1 MRAPAAHRPRAPRA
15 AATSG
20 VRAEGASGSEEMNWG
35 LILKFE
41 NLFQLR
47 CACRQLHAL
56 SHRKVYRTQW
66 KPVQSSV
73 YPIWSVHLYPQ
84 LWQTDKLIS
93 VALPHYRHLAT
104 KEEKKKNRKKL
115 PLTKGEVEIRQK
127 MTVEELARAMG
138 KDVDH
143 IYEALLYTDIDFDS
157 LEPDSIL
164 YEDYIKLIVKKSGM
178 KYKSAKLKEEKEKEN
193 TDAVKRPPADP
204 AVLTPRPAVV
214 TILGHVDHGKT
225 TLLDSLRKTQVASM
239 EAGGITQH
247 IGAFLVHLPSGEKIT
262 FLDTP
267 GHAAFSAM
275 RARGTN
281 VTDIVILVVAAE
293 DGVMEQTIESIQHAK
308 NAGVPLILAIN
319 KCDKPE
325 ADPERV
331 KKELLAHDVVC
342 EEFGGD
348 VQAVNISALKGE
360 NLMVLAEATVALAE
374 MLELKADS
382 TGLVEGTVIES
393 RKDKGKGPV
402 TTAIIQ
408 RGTLR
413 KGCVLVAG
421 KTWAKVRF
429 MFDENGKA
437 VDAASPG
444 IPVEIMGWKEVP
456 SAGDEIIEVESEQ
469 KAHQVVAWRNY
480 VEQQEKMK
488 RDSEVIEAKQKEHRT
503 EYEKKQQK
511 LAHLTWRQ
519 RKAVLYKANKHLMC
533 SKPKERTEIDKN
545 VLSVIV
551 KGDVDGSVE
560 AILNILDSYDA
571 DSECKLDIIHFGMG
585 DISETDVSLAEAFNG
600 VVYGFSVKANET
612 IKKLAAKKGIKI
624 KIHNIIYH
632 LIEDVKH
639 ELNSRLPPS
648 MVENTIGEASVL
660 DTFSVTVG
668 KSKVPVAGCRVHKGQ
683 LDKKMKFKLI
693 RKGDVIWKGSLS
705 SLKHHKA
712 DVQIIKTGMDCGLSL
727 DKDIDFNVGDEI
739 ICYEEKEVGQT
750 TSWDPGF

>member
-1 MRAPAAHRPRAPRA
+1 
-15 AATSG
+15 
-20 VRAEGASGSEEMNWG
+20 MNRG

-41 NLFQLR
+41 NLVQLR
-47 CACRQLHAL
+47 GACRQLRTL
-56 SHRKVYRTQW
+56 SYRKVHRAQW
-66 KPVQSSV
+66 KPVQSSAHPV
-73 YPIWSVHLYPQ
+73 WSVLLYPQ
-84 LWQTDKLIS
+84 FWQKDKLIS
-93 VALPHYRHLAT
+93 IALLQRRHLAT
-104 KEEKKKNRKKL
+104 KEETKKKKKM
-115 PLTKGEVEIRQK
+115 PLTKGEVEIKQK
-127 MTVEELARAMG
+127 MTLEELAGAMG
-138 KDVDH
+138 KGIDH
-143 IYEALLYTDIDFDS
+143 IYEVLLHTDIDLDS
-157 LEPDSIL
+157 LEPDSVL
-164 YEDYIKLIVKKSGM
+164 YEDHIKLIVKKSGM
-178 KYKSAKLKEEKEKEN
+178 KYKSAKLKEEKEREN

-204 AVLTPRPAVV
+204 AVLTPRPPVV

-275 RARGTN
+275 RARGTH

-293 DGVMEQTIESIQHAK
+293 DGVMQQTIESIQHAK

-382 TGLVEGTVIES
+382 TGLVEGTIIES

-437 VDAASPG
+437 IEAASPG

-456 SAGDEIIEVESEQ
+456 SAGEEILELESEQ
-469 KAHQVVAWRNY
+469 RAHEVVAWRTY
-480 VEQQEKMK
+480 VEQQERMK
-488 RDSEVIEAKQKEHRT
+488 RDVEVIEAKQKEHRM

-519 RKAVLYKANKHLMC
+519 KKAVLYKANKHLMF
-533 SKPKERTEIDKN
+533 SKPKERTEMDKN

-571 DSECKLDIIHFGMG
+571 HSECKLEIIHFGMG
-585 DISETDVSLAEAFNG
+585 DISETDISLAEAFNG
-600 VVYGFSVKANET
+600 VVFGFSVKANAS
-612 IKKLAAKKGIKI
+612 IKQLAAKKGVKI
-624 KIHNIIYH
+624 KLHNIIYK
-632 LIEDVKH
+632 LIEDLKD
-639 ELNSRLPPS
+639 ELSSRLPPS
-648 MVENTIGEASVL
+648 VVENTIGEASVL

-668 KSKVPVAGCRVHKGQ
+668 KNKIPVAGCRVQKGL

-693 RKGDVIWKGSLS
+693 RNGDAIWKGSLL
-705 SLKHHKA
+705 SLKHHKD
-712 DVQIIKTGMDCGLSL
+712 DVQVIKTGMDCGLSL
-727 DKDIDFNVGDEI
+727 DKYIEFSIGDKV
-739 ICYEEKEVGQT
+739 ICYEEKEVLQT

>member
-1 MRAPAAHRPRAPRA
+1 MSR
-15 AATSG
+15 
-20 VRAEGASGSEEMNWG
+20 G
-35 LILKFE
+35 LLLRFE
-41 NLFQLR
+41 NLLQLR
-47 CACRQLHAL
+47 GACLQLRAL
-56 SHRKVYRTQW
+56 SSRKVCGAQW
-66 KPVQSSV
+66 KPVQLSAHPVGSLFL
-73 YPIWSVHLYPQ
+73 HPQ
-84 LWQTDKLIS
+84 LWPKHRLTS
-93 VALPHYRHLAT
+93 AALLQCRHLAT
-104 KEEKKKNRKKL
+104 KEEAKKKKKKA
-115 PLTKGEVEIRQK
+115 PLTRGEVEIRQK
-127 MTVEELARAMG
+127 MTVEELAQAMG
-138 KDVDH
+138 KDIDH
-143 IYEALLYTDIDFDS
+143 IYEALLYTDINLDS
-157 LEPDSIL
+157 VEPDSIL
-164 YEDYIKLIVKKSGM
+164 NEDHIKMIVQKSGM
-178 KYKSAKLKEEKEKEN
+178 KYKSAKLKEEKERQN

-204 AVLTPRPAVV
+204 AVLTPRPPVV

-247 IGAFLVHLPSGEKIT
+247 IGAFIVHMPSGEKIT

-293 DGVMEQTIESIQHAK
+293 DGVMQQTIESIQHAK

-374 MLELKADS
+374 MLELKADA

-393 RKDKGKGPV
+393 RKDKGKGPL

-429 MFDENGKA
+429 LFDENGKA
-437 VDAASPG
+437 VDSASPG
-444 IPVEIMGWKEVP
+444 IPVEIMGWKESP
-456 SAGDEIIEVESEQ
+456 SAGDEILEVESEQ
-469 KAHQVVAWRNY
+469 RAQEVVAWRTY
-480 VEQQEKMK
+480 VEQQERMK
-488 RDSEVIEAKQKEHRT
+488 KDLEVIEAKQKEHRL
-503 EYEKKQQK
+503 EYEKQQQK

-519 RKAVLYKANKHLMC
+519 RKAALYKANKHLML
-533 SKPKERTEIDKN
+533 SRPKERAEMDENT
-545 VLSVIV
+545 LSLIV

-560 AILNILDSYDA
+560 AILNILDSYDCE
-571 DSECKLDIIHFGMG
+571 DECKLEIVYFGMG
-585 DISETDVSLAEAFNG
+585 DITENDISLAEAFNG
-600 VVYGFSVKANET
+600 VIFGFSVKANES
-612 IKKLAAKKGIKI
+612 IKKLADKKGIKI
-624 KIHNIIYH
+624 KLHNIIYK
-632 LIEDVKH
+632 LIEDLKD
-639 ELNSRLPPS
+639 ELNSRLPPTV
-648 MVENTIGEASVL
+648 VESTIGEASVL
-660 DTFSVTVG
+660 DTFSVTAG
-668 KSKVPVAGCRVHKGQ
+668 KNRIPVAGCRVHKGL
-683 LDKKMKFKLI
+683 LDRKMKFKLI
-693 RKGDVIWKGSLS
+693 RNRDVIWKGCLS
-705 SLKHHKA
+705 SLKHHKD
-712 DVQIIKTGMDCGLSL
+712 DVQVIKTGMDCGLSL
-727 DKDIDFNVGDEI
+727 DKNLEFSIGDEI
-739 ICYEEKEVGQT
+739 ICYEEKEVQQT

>member
-1 MRAPAAHRPRAPRA
+1 
-15 AATSG
+15 
-20 VRAEGASGSEEMNWG
+20 MNRG

-41 NLFQLR
+41 NLVQLR
-47 CACRQLHAL
+47 GACRQLRAL
-56 SHRKVYRTQW
+56 SYRRVTRAQW
-66 KPVQSSV
+66 RPVQSSV
-73 YPIWSVHLYPQ
+73 HPMWSVLPYPQ
-84 LWQTDKLIS
+84 FWQKDKLIS
-93 VALPHYRHLAT
+93 IALSQHRHLAT
-104 KEEKKKNRKKL
+104 KEETKKKKRKI
-115 PLTKGEVEIRQK
+115 PLTQGEVEIRQK
-127 MTVEELARAMG
+127 MTIEELAQAMG
-138 KDVDH
+138 KDIDH
-143 IYEALLYTDIDFDS
+143 IYEALLYTDTDIDS
-157 LEPDSIL
+157 LEPDSVL
-164 YEDYIKLIVKKSGM
+164 SEDQIKLVVKKSGM
-178 KYKSAKLKEEKEKEN
+178 KYKSAKLKEEKEREN

-204 AVLTPRPAVV
+204 AVLTPRPPVV

-275 RARGTN
+275 RARGTH

-293 DGVMEQTIESIQHAK
+293 DGVMQQTIESIQHAK

-342 EEFGGD
+342 EEYGGD

-374 MLELKADS
+374 MLELKGDP
-382 TGLVEGTVIES
+382 TGLVEGTVIEC
-393 RKDKGKGPV
+393 RKDKGKGPL

-437 VDAASPG
+437 IDEASPG

-456 SAGDEIIEVESEQ
+456 SAGDEILEVESEQ
-469 KAHQVVAWRNY
+469 RAHEVVAWRTY

-488 RDSEVIEAKQKEHRT
+488 KDMDIIEAKQKAHRM
-503 EYEKKQQK
+503 EYEKKQK
-511 LAHLTWRQ
+511 KFAHLTWRE
-519 RKAVLYKANKHLMC
+519 RKAVLYKANKHLMF
-533 SKPKERTEIDKN
+533 SKPKERTEVDKN

-551 KGDVDGSVE
+551 KGDVDGSIE
-560 AILNILDSYDA
+560 AILHILDSYDA
-571 DSECKLDIIHFGMG
+571 DEECKLDIVHFGMG
-585 DISETDVSLAEAFNG
+585 DISETDINLAEAFNG
-600 VVYGFSVKANET
+600 VIFGFSVKANEN
-612 IKKLAAKKGIKI
+612 IKKMAAKKGIKI
-624 KIHNIIYH
+624 KLHNIIYK
-632 LIEDVKH
+632 LIEDFKD
-639 ELNSRLPPS
+639 EINSRLPPAV
-648 MVENTIGEASVL
+648 VENTVGEASVL
-660 DTFSVTVG
+660 NTFSVTVG
-668 KSKVPVAGCRVHKGQ
+668 KTKVPVAGCRVQKGM
-683 LDKKMKFKLI
+683 LDKKMQFKLI
-693 RKGDVIWKGSLS
+693 RNGDVIWKGSLS
-705 SLKHHKA
+705 SLKHHKD
-712 DVQIIKTGMDCGLSL
+712 DVQVIKTGMDCGLSL
-727 DKDIDFNVGDEI
+727 DKNIEFSIGDEI
-739 ICYEEKEVGQT
+739 ICYEEKEVERT

>member
-1 MRAPAAHRPRAPRA
+1 
-15 AATSG
+15 
-20 VRAEGASGSEEMNWG
+20 MNRG
-35 LILKFE
+35 LLLRLE
-41 NLFQLR
+41 NLVQLHGACWQLR
-47 CACRQLHAL
+47 AL
-56 SHRKVYRTQW
+56 SSRKVCGPPW
-66 KPVQSSV
+66 KPVQLSAHPMGS
-73 YPIWSVHLYPQ
+73 LLLQPQ
-84 LWQTDKLIS
+84 LCQKDRS
-93 VALPHYRHLAT
+93 VSAALSQYRHLAT
-104 KEEKKKNRKKL
+104 KEETKKKKKKV
-115 PLTKGEVEIRQK
+115 PLMRGEVEIRQK
-127 MTVEELARAMG
+127 MTVEELAKAMG
-138 KDVDH
+138 KDIDH
-143 IYEALLYTDIDFDS
+143 IYEALLYTDINLDS
-157 LEPDSIL
+157 IEPDSIL
-164 YEDYIKLIVKKSGM
+164 HEDHVKMIVQKSGM
-178 KYKSAKLKEEKEKEN
+178 KYKSAKLKEEKERKN
-193 TDAVKRPPADP
+193 TDAVKRQVVNCSFWRFKPPADP
-204 AVLTPRPAVV
+204 AVLTPRPPVV

-247 IGAFLVHLPSGEKIT
+247 IGAFLVHMPSGEKIT

-293 DGVMEQTIESIQHAK
+293 DGVMQQTIESIQHAK

-374 MLELKADS
+374 MLELKADA

-393 RKDKGKGPV
+393 RKDKGKGPL

-429 MFDENGKA
+429 LFDENGKA
-437 VDAASPG
+437 VDAAPPG
-444 IPVEIMGWKEVP
+444 IPVEIMGWKESP
-456 SAGDEIIEVESEQ
+456 SAGDEILEVESEQ
-469 KAHQVVAWRNY
+469 RAQEVVAWRTY
-480 VEQQEKMK
+480 VEQQERMK
-488 RDSEVIEAKQKEHRT
+488 KDLEVIEAKQKEHRL
-503 EYEKKQQK
+503 EYEKKQKQ

-519 RKAVLYKANKHLMC
+519 RKAVLYKANKHVMFLR
-533 SKPKERTEIDKN
+533 PKERTEMDEN
-545 VLSVIV
+545 TLSLIV

-560 AILNILDSYDA
+560 AILSILDSYDCE
-571 DSECKLDIIHFGMG
+571 DECKLDIVYFGMG
-585 DISETDVSLAEAFNG
+585 DISENDVSLAEAFNG
-600 VVYGFSVKANET
+600 VIFGFSVKANES
-612 IKKLAAKKGIKI
+612 IKKLADKKGIKI
-624 KIHNIIYH
+624 KLHNIIYK
-632 LIEDVKH
+632 LIEDLKD
-639 ELNSRLPPS
+639 ELNSRLPRTV
-648 MVENTIGEASVL
+648 VETTIGEASVL

-668 KSKVPVAGCRVHKGQ
+668 KTKIPVAGCRVHKGL
-683 LDKKMKFKLI
+683 LDRKMKFKLI
-693 RKGDVIWKGSLS
+693 RNRDVIWKGCLS
-705 SLKHHKA
+705 SLKHHKD
-712 DVQIIKTGMDCGLSL
+712 DVQVIKTGMDCGLSL
-727 DKDIDFNVGDEI
+727 DKNLEFSIGDEI
-739 ICYEEKEVGQT
+739 ICYEEKEVQQT

>member
-1 MRAPAAHRPRAPRA
+1 
-15 AATSG
+15 
-20 VRAEGASGSEEMNWG
+20 
-35 LILKFE
+35 
-41 NLFQLR
+41 
-47 CACRQLHAL
+47 
-56 SHRKVYRTQW
+56 
-66 KPVQSSV
+66 
-73 YPIWSVHLYPQ
+73 
-84 LWQTDKLIS
+84 
-93 VALPHYRHLAT
+93 
-104 KEEKKKNRKKL
+104 
-115 PLTKGEVEIRQK
+115 
-127 MTVEELARAMG
+127 MTVEELAQAMG
-138 KDVDH
+138 KDIDH
-143 IYEALLYTDIDFDS
+143 IYEALLYTDINLDS
-157 LEPDSIL
+157 VEPDSVL
-164 YEDYIKLIVKKSGM
+164 REDHIKMIVQKSGM
-178 KYKSAKLKEEKEKEN
+178 KYKSAKLKEEKERKN

-204 AVLTPRPAVV
+204 AVLTPRPPVV

-225 TLLDSLRKTQVASM
+225 TLLDSLRKTQVALM

-247 IGAFLVHLPSGEKIT
+247 IGAFIVHMPSGEKIT

-293 DGVMEQTIESIQHAK
+293 DGVMQQTIESIQHAK

-374 MLELKADS
+374 MLELKADA
-382 TGLVEGTVIES
+382 TGCPL
-393 RKDKGKGPV
+393 

-429 MFDENGKA
+429 LFDENGKA

-444 IPVEIMGWKEVP
+444 IPVEIMGWKESP
-456 SAGDEIIEVESEQ
+456 SAGDEILEVESEQ
-469 KAHQVVAWRNY
+469 RAQEVVAWRTY
-480 VEQQEKMK
+480 VEQQERMK
-488 RDSEVIEAKQKEHRT
+488 KDLEVIEAKQKEHRL
-503 EYEKKQQK
+503 EYEKQQQK

-519 RKAVLYKANKHLMC
+519 RKAVLYKANKHLMF
-533 SKPKERTEIDKN
+533 SRPKERTEVDEN
-545 VLSVIV
+545 TLSLIV

-560 AILNILDSYDA
+560 AILNILDSYDCE
-571 DSECKLDIIHFGMG
+571 DECKLDIVYFGMG
-585 DISETDVSLAEAFNG
+585 DISENDINLAEAFNG
-600 VVYGFSVKANET
+600 VIFGFSVKANES
-612 IKKLAAKKGIKI
+612 IKKLADKKGIKI
-624 KIHNIIYH
+624 KLHNIIYK
-632 LIEDVKH
+632 LIEDLKD
-639 ELNSRLPPS
+639 ELNSRLPPTV
-648 MVENTIGEASVL
+648 VETTIGEASVL

-668 KSKVPVAGCRVHKGQ
+668 KNKIPVAGCRVHKGL
-683 LDKKMKFKLI
+683 LDRKMKFKLI
-693 RKGDVIWKGSLS
+693 RNSDVIWKGCLS
-705 SLKHHKA
+705 SLKHHKD
-712 DVQIIKTGMDCGLSL
+712 DVQVIKTGMDCGLSL
-727 DKDIDFNVGDEI
+727 DKNLEFSIGDEI
-739 ICYEEKEVGQT
+739 ICYEEKEVQQT

>member
-1 MRAPAAHRPRAPRA
+1 
-15 AATSG
+15 
-20 VRAEGASGSEEMNWG
+20 MNRG
-35 LILKFE
+35 LLQRFE
-41 NLFQLR
+41 NLMQLR
-47 CACRQLHAL
+47 GACWQLRAL
-56 SHRKVYRTQW
+56 SSREVFGAQW
-66 KPVQSSV
+66 KPVQLSPHPVGSLLL
-73 YPIWSVHLYPQ
+73 HPQ
-84 LWQTDKLIS
+84 LWPKHRMINA
-93 VALPHYRHLAT
+93 VLPQCRHLAT
-104 KEEKKKNRKKL
+104 KEETKKKRKKI
-115 PLTKGEVEIRQK
+115 PLTRGEVEIRQK
-127 MTVEELARAMG
+127 MTVEELAQAMG
-138 KDVDH
+138 KDIDH
-143 IYEALLYTDIDFDS
+143 IYEALLYTDINLDS
-157 LEPDSIL
+157 VEPDSIL
-164 YEDYIKLIVKKSGM
+164 HEDHIKMIVQKSGM
-178 KYKSAKLKEEKEKEN
+178 KYKSAKLKEEKERRN
-193 TDAVKRPPADP
+193 ADAVKRPPADP
-204 AVLTPRPAVV
+204 AVLTPRPPVV

-247 IGAFLVHLPSGEKIT
+247 IGAFIVHMPSGEKIT

-308 NAGVPLILAIN
+308 NAGVPVILAIN

-374 MLELKADS
+374 MLELKADA
-382 TGLVEGTVIES
+382 TGLVEGTIIES
-393 RKDKGKGPV
+393 RKDKGKGPL

-429 MFDENGKA
+429 LFDENGKA

-444 IPVEIMGWKEVP
+444 IPVEIMGWKESP
-456 SAGDEIIEVESEQ
+456 SAGDEILEVESEQ
-469 KAHQVVAWRNY
+469 RAQEVVAWRTY

-488 RDSEVIEAKQKEHRT
+488 KDLEVIEAKQKEHRL

-519 RKAVLYKANKHLMC
+519 RKAALYKANKHLMF
-533 SKPKERTEIDKN
+533 SRPKERAEMDENT
-545 VLSVIV
+545 LSLIV

-560 AILNILDSYDA
+560 AILNILDSYDCE
-571 DSECKLDIIHFGMG
+571 DECKLDIVYFGMG
-585 DISETDVSLAEAFNG
+585 DISENDINLAEAFNG
-600 VVYGFSVKANET
+600 VIFGFSVKANES
-612 IKKLAAKKGIKI
+612 IKKLADRKGIKI
-624 KIHNIIYH
+624 KLHNVIYK
-632 LIEDVKH
+632 LIEDLKD
-639 ELNSRLPPS
+639 ELNSRLPPAV
-648 MVENTIGEASVL
+648 VETTIGEASVL

-668 KSKVPVAGCRVHKGQ
+668 KNKISVAGCRVHKGL
-683 LDKKMKFKLI
+683 LDRKMKFKLI
-693 RKGDVIWKGSLS
+693 RNRDVIWKGCLS
-705 SLKHHKA
+705 SLKHHKD
-712 DVQIIKTGMDCGLSL
+712 DVQVIKTGMDCGLSL
-727 DKDIDFNVGDEI
+727 DKNLEFSIGDEI
-739 ICYEEKEVGQT
+739 ICYEEKEVQQT

>member
-1 MRAPAAHRPRAPRA
+1 
-15 AATSG
+15 
-20 VRAEGASGSEEMNWG
+20 MNRG
-35 LILKFE
+35 LLLRLE
-41 NLFQLR
+41 NLVQLR
-47 CACRQLHAL
+47 GACWQLRAL
-56 SHRKVYRTQW
+56 SSRKVCGAQW
-66 KPVQSSV
+66 KPGQLSAHPVGSLLL
-73 YPIWSVHLYPQ
+73 HPQ
-84 LWQTDKLIS
+84 LLQKDRLIS
-93 VALPHYRHLAT
+93 AALSQCRHLAT
-104 KEEKKKNRKKL
+104 KEETKKKKKRIL
-115 PLTKGEVEIRQK
+115 LTRGEVEIRQK
-127 MTVEELARAMG
+127 MTVEELAQAMG
-138 KDVDH
+138 KDIDH
-143 IYEALLYTDIDFDS
+143 IYEALLYTDINLDS
-157 LEPDSIL
+157 VEPDSIL
-164 YEDYIKLIVKKSGM
+164 REDHIKMIVQKSGM
-178 KYKSAKLKEEKEKEN
+178 KYKSAKLKEEKERKN
-193 TDAVKRPPADP
+193 TDAVKRQVVNYP
-204 AVLTPRPAVV
+204 AVLTPRPPVV

-247 IGAFLVHLPSGEKIT
+247 IGAFIVHMPSGEKIT

-293 DGVMEQTIESIQHAK
+293 DGVMQQTIESIQHAK

-374 MLELKADS
+374 MLELKADA
-382 TGLVEGTVIES
+382 TGLVEGTIIES
-393 RKDKGKGPV
+393 RKDKGKGPL

-429 MFDENGKA
+429 LFDENGKA

-444 IPVEIMGWKEVP
+444 IPVEIMGWKESP
-456 SAGDEIIEVESEQ
+456 SAGNEILEVESEQ
-469 KAHQVVAWRNY
+469 RAQEVVAWRTY

-488 RDSEVIEAKQKEHRT
+488 KDLEVIEAKQKEHRL
-503 EYEKKQQK
+503 EYEKKQQQ

-519 RKAVLYKANKHLMC
+519 KKAVLYKANKHLMF
-533 SKPKERTEIDKN
+533 SRPKERTEMDEN
-545 VLSVIV
+545 TLSLIV

-560 AILNILDSYDA
+560 AILNILDSYDCE
-571 DSECKLDIIHFGMG
+571 DECKLDIVYFGMG
-585 DISETDVSLAEAFNG
+585 DISENDVSLAEAFNG
-600 VVYGFSVKANET
+600 VIFGFSVKANAS
-612 IKKLAAKKGIKI
+612 IKKLADKKGIKI
-624 KIHNIIYH
+624 KLHNIIYK
-632 LIEDVKH
+632 LIEDLKD
-639 ELNSRLPPS
+639 ELNSRLPPAV
-648 MVENTIGEASVL
+648 VETTVGEASVL

-668 KSKVPVAGCRVHKGQ
+668 KTKIPVAGCRVHKGL
-683 LDKKMKFKLI
+683 LDRKMKFKLI
-693 RKGDVIWKGSLS
+693 RNRDVIWKGCLS
-705 SLKHHKA
+705 SLKHHKD
-712 DVQIIKTGMDCGLSL
+712 DVQVIKTGMDCGLSL
-727 DKDIDFNVGDEI
+727 DKNLEFNIGDEI
-739 ICYEEKEVGQT
+739 ICYEEKEVQQT

>member
-1 MRAPAAHRPRAPRA
+1 
-15 AATSG
+15 
-20 VRAEGASGSEEMNWG
+20 MNRG
-35 LILKFE
+35 LLLRFE
-41 NLFQLR
+41 NLVQLR
-47 CACRQLHAL
+47 GACWQLRVL
-56 SHRKVYRTQW
+56 SSREVFGAQW
-66 KPVQSSV
+66 KPVQLSARPVGSLRLH
-73 YPIWSVHLYPQ
+73 PHHWPKHR
-84 LWQTDKLIS
+84 LINA
-93 VALPHYRHLAT
+93 ALPQCRHLAT
-104 KEEKKKNRKKL
+104 KEETKKKRKKI
-115 PLTKGEVEIRQK
+115 PLTRGEVEIRQK
-127 MTVEELARAMG
+127 MTVEELAQAMG
-138 KDVDH
+138 KDIDH
-143 IYEALLYTDIDFDS
+143 IYEALLYTDINLDS
-157 LEPDSIL
+157 VEPDSIL
-164 YEDYIKLIVKKSGM
+164 HEDHIKMIVQKSGM
-178 KYKSAKLKEEKEKEN
+178 KYKSAKLKEEKERKN

-204 AVLTPRPAVV
+204 AVLTPRPPVV

-247 IGAFLVHLPSGEKIT
+247 IGAFIVHMPSGEKIT

-360 NLMVLAEATVALAE
+360 NLMVLGEATVALAE
-374 MLELKADS
+374 MLELKADA
-382 TGLVEGTVIES
+382 TGLVEGTIIES
-393 RKDKGKGPV
+393 RKDRGKGPL
-402 TTAIIQ
+402 TTVIIQ

-429 MFDENGKA
+429 LFDENGKA

-444 IPVEIMGWKEVP
+444 IPVEIMGWKESP
-456 SAGDEIIEVESEQ
+456 SAGDEILEVESEQ
-469 KAHQVVAWRNY
+469 RAQEVVAWRTY

-488 RDSEVIEAKQKEHRT
+488 KDLEVIEAKQKEHRL
-503 EYEKKQQK
+503 EYEKKQQQ

-519 RKAVLYKANKHLMC
+519 RKAAMYKANKHLMF
-533 SKPKERTEIDKN
+533 SRPKERTEMDENTISL
-545 VLSVIV
+545 VV

-560 AILNILDSYDA
+560 AILNILDSYDCE
-571 DSECKLDIIHFGMG
+571 DECKLDIVYFGMG
-585 DISETDVSLAEAFNG
+585 DISENDINLAEAFNG
-600 VVYGFSVKANET
+600 VILGFNVKANES
-612 IKKLAAKKGIKI
+612 IKKLADKKGIKI
-624 KIHNIIYH
+624 KLHNIIYK
-632 LIEDVKH
+632 LVEDLKD
-639 ELNSRLPPS
+639 ELNSRLPPTV
-648 MVENTIGEASVL
+648 VETTIGEASVL

-668 KSKVPVAGCRVHKGQ
+668 KNKIPVAGCRVHKGL
-683 LDKKMKFKLI
+683 LDRKMKFKLI
-693 RKGDVIWKGSLS
+693 RNRDVIWKGCLS
-705 SLKHHKA
+705 SLKHHKD
-712 DVQIIKTGMDCGLSL
+712 DVHVIKTGMDCGLSL
-727 DKDIDFNVGDEI
+727 DKNLEFNIGDEI
-739 ICYEEKEVGQT
+739 ICYEEKEVQQT

>member
-1 MRAPAAHRPRAPRA
+1 M
-15 AATSG
+15 
-20 VRAEGASGSEEMNWG
+20 
-35 LILKFE
+35 
-41 NLFQLR
+41 
-47 CACRQLHAL
+47 
-56 SHRKVYRTQW
+56 
-66 KPVQSSV
+66 
-73 YPIWSVHLYPQ
+73 
-84 LWQTDKLIS
+84 
-93 VALPHYRHLAT
+93 
-104 KEEKKKNRKKL
+104 
-115 PLTKGEVEIRQK
+115 TKGEVEIRRQ

-138 KDVDH
+138 KDIDH
-143 IYEALLYTDIDFDS
+143 IYEALLYSDIDVNS

-164 YEDYIKLIVKKSGM
+164 YEDSIKLIVKKSGM
-178 KYKSAKLKEEKEKEN
+178 KYKSAKLREEKEREN
-193 TDAVKRPPADP
+193 KDAVKRPPADP
-204 AVLTPRPAVV
+204 AFLTPRPPVV
-214 TILGHVDHGKT
+214 TIMGHVDHGKT
-225 TLLDSLRKTQVASM
+225 TLLDSLRKTQVAAM

-275 RARGTN
+275 RARGAY
-281 VTDIVILVVAAE
+281 VTDIIILVVAAE
-293 DGVMEQTIESIQHAK
+293 DGVMQQTIESIEHAK

-348 VQAVNISALKGE
+348 VQAVNISALKGD
-360 NLMVLAEATVALAE
+360 NLTVLAEATVALAE
-374 MLELKADS
+374 MLELKADY
-382 TGLVEGTVIES
+382 TGLVEGTIVES

-437 VDAASPG
+437 VDAASPS

-456 SAGDEIIEVESEQ
+456 SAGDEILEVESEQ
-469 KAHQVVAWRNY
+469 RAHEVVAWRTY

-488 RDSEVIEAKQKEHRT
+488 KDGEVIEAKQKEHRM
-503 EYEKKQQK
+503 EYEKKLQN

-519 RKAVLYKANKHLMC
+519 RKAALYKASKHLMPL
-533 SKPKERTEIDKN
+533 KPKERAETDEN
-545 VLSVIV
+545 VLSIII

-560 AILNILDSYDA
+560 AILNVLDSYDA
-571 DSECKLDIIHFGMG
+571 DDECKLDVIHFGMG
-585 DISETDVSLAEAFNG
+585 DISETDLSLAETFNG

-612 IKKLAAKKGIKI
+612 IKKMAAKKGVKI
-624 KIHNIIYH
+624 KLHNIIYK
-632 LIEDVKH
+632 LIEDLKD
-639 ELNSRLPPS
+639 ELSSRLPPS
-648 MVENTIGEASVL
+648 VVENTIGEASVL
-660 DTFSVTVG
+660 DIFSVTVG
-668 KSKVPVAGCRVHKGQ
+668 KNKVPVAGCRVQKGQ

-693 RKGDVIWKGSLS
+693 RKGNVIWKGSLS
-705 SLKHHKA
+705 SLKHHK
-712 DVQIIKTGMDCGLSL
+712 DNVQVIKTGMDCGLSL
-727 DKDIDFNVGDEI
+727 DKHMEFNIGDEI
-739 ICYEEKEVGQT
+739 ICYEEKEIQQT
-750 TSWDPGF
+750 TSWNPGF

>member
-1 MRAPAAHRPRAPRA
+1 
-15 AATSG
+15 
-20 VRAEGASGSEEMNWG
+20 MNQG
-35 LILKFE
+35 LLLRFE
-41 NLFQLR
+41 NLVQLR
-47 CACRQLHAL
+47 GACRQLRAL
-56 SHRKVYRTQW
+56 SSREVCGAQW
-66 KPVQSSV
+66 KPVQLSAHPVGSLL
-73 YPIWSVHLYPQ
+73 HPQ
-84 LWQTDKLIS
+84 LWPKHRLIGA
-93 VALPHYRHLAT
+93 ALSQCRHLAT
-104 KEEKKKNRKKL
+104 KEETKKKRKKI
-115 PLTKGEVEIRQK
+115 PLTRGEVEIRQK
-127 MTVEELARAMG
+127 MTVEELAQAMG
-138 KDVDH
+138 KDIDH
-143 IYEALLYTDIDFDS
+143 IYEALLYTDINLDS
-157 LEPDSIL
+157 VEPDSVL
-164 YEDYIKLIVKKSGM
+164 HEEHIKMIVQKSGM
-178 KYKSAKLKEEKEKEN
+178 KYKSAKLKEEKERKN

-204 AVLTPRPAVV
+204 AVLTPRPPVV

-247 IGAFLVHLPSGEKIT
+247 IGAFIVHMPSGEKIT

-293 DGVMEQTIESIQHAK
+293 DGVMQQTIESIQHAR

-331 KKELLAHDVVC
+331 KKELLAYDVVC

-374 MLELKADS
+374 MLELKADA
-382 TGLVEGTVIES
+382 TGLVEGTIIES
-393 RKDKGKGPV
+393 RKDKGKGPL

-429 MFDENGKA
+429 LFDENSKA

-444 IPVEIMGWKEVP
+444 MPVEIMGWKESP
-456 SAGDEIIEVESEQ
+456 SAGDEILEVESEQ
-469 KAHQVVAWRNY
+469 RAQEVVAWRTY

-488 RDSEVIEAKQKEHRT
+488 KDLEVIEAKQKEHRL
-503 EYEKKQQK
+503 EYEKKQKQ

-519 RKAVLYKANKHLMC
+519 RKAVLFKANKHLMF
-533 SKPKERTEIDKN
+533 SRPKERTEMDEN
-545 VLSVIV
+545 TLSLIV

-560 AILNILDSYDA
+560 AILNILDSYDCE
-571 DSECKLDIIHFGMG
+571 DECKLDIVYFGMG
-585 DISETDVSLAEAFNG
+585 DISENDISLAEAFNG
-600 VVYGFSVKANET
+600 VIFGFSVKANES
-612 IKKLAAKKGIKI
+612 IKKLADKKGIKI
-624 KIHNIIYH
+624 KLHNIIYK
-632 LIEDVKH
+632 LIDDLKD
-639 ELNSRLPPS
+639 ELNSRLPPAV
-648 MVENTIGEASVL
+648 VETTIGEASVL

-668 KSKVPVAGCRVHKGQ
+668 KNKIPVAGCRVHKGL
-683 LDKKMKFKLI
+683 LDRKMKFKLI
-693 RKGDVIWKGSLS
+693 RNRDVIWKGCLS
-705 SLKHHKA
+705 SLKHHKD
-712 DVQIIKTGMDCGLSL
+712 DVQVIKTGMDCGLSL
-727 DKDIDFNVGDEI
+727 DKNLEFSIGDEI
-739 ICYEEKEVGQT
+739 ICYEEKEVQQT

>member
-1 MRAPAAHRPRAPRA
+1 
-15 AATSG
+15 
-20 VRAEGASGSEEMNWG
+20 MNQG
-35 LILKFE
+35 LLLRFE
-41 NLFQLR
+41 NVVQLR
-47 CACRQLHAL
+47 GACRQLRAL
-56 SHRKVYRTQW
+56 SSREVCGAQW
-66 KPVQSSV
+66 KPVQLSARPVGSFLL
-73 YPIWSVHLYPQ
+73 HPQ
-84 LWQTDKLIS
+84 LWPKHRLIS
-93 VALPHYRHLAT
+93 AALSQCRHLAT
-104 KEEKKKNRKKL
+104 KEETKKKRKKI
-115 PLTKGEVEIRQK
+115 PLTRGEVEIRQK
-127 MTVEELARAMG
+127 MTVEELAQAMG
-138 KDVDH
+138 KDIDH
-143 IYEALLYTDIDFDS
+143 IYEALLYTDINVDS
-157 LEPDSIL
+157 VEPDSIL
-164 YEDYIKLIVKKSGM
+164 REEHIKMIVQKSGM
-178 KYKSAKLKEEKEKEN
+178 KYKSAKLKEEKERKN

-204 AVLTPRPAVV
+204 AVLTPRPPVV

-247 IGAFLVHLPSGEKIT
+247 IGAFIVHMPSGEKIT

-293 DGVMEQTIESIQHAK
+293 DGVMQQTIESIQHAK

-331 KKELLAHDVVC
+331 KNELLAYNVVC

-374 MLELKADS
+374 MLELKADA
-382 TGLVEGTVIES
+382 TGLVEGTIIES
-393 RKDKGKGPV
+393 RKDKGKGPL

-429 MFDENGKA
+429 LFDENGQA

-444 IPVEIMGWKEVP
+444 IPVEIMGWKESP
-456 SAGDEIIEVESEQ
+456 SAGDEILEVESEQ
-469 KAHQVVAWRNY
+469 RAQEVVAWRTY

-488 RDSEVIEAKQKEHRT
+488 KDLEVIEAKQKEHRL
-503 EYEKKQQK
+503 EYEKKQKQ

-519 RKAVLYKANKHLMC
+519 RKAVLFKANKHLMF
-533 SKPKERTEIDKN
+533 SRPKERTEMDEN
-545 VLSVIV
+545 TLSLIV
-551 KGDVDGSVE
+551 KGV
-560 AILNILDSYDA
+560 I
-571 DSECKLDIIHFGMG
+571 F
-585 DISETDVSLAEAFNG
+585 
-600 VVYGFSVKANET
+600 GFSVKANES
-612 IKKLAAKKGIKI
+612 IKKLADKKGIKI
-624 KIHNIIYH
+624 KLHNVIYK
-632 LIEDVKH
+632 LIDDLKD
-639 ELNSRLPPS
+639 ELNSRLPPAV
-648 MVENTIGEASVL
+648 VETTIGEASVL

-668 KSKVPVAGCRVHKGQ
+668 KNKIPVAGCRVHKGL
-683 LDKKMKFKLI
+683 LDRKMKFKLI
-693 RKGDVIWKGSLS
+693 RNRDVIWKGCLS
-705 SLKHHKA
+705 SLKHHKD
-712 DVQIIKTGMDCGLSL
+712 DVQVIKTGMDCGLSL
-727 DKDIDFNVGDEI
+727 DKNLEFSIGDEI
-739 ICYEEKEVGQT
+739 ICYEEKEVQQT

>member
-1 MRAPAAHRPRAPRA
+1 
-15 AATSG
+15 
-20 VRAEGASGSEEMNWG
+20 MNRG

-41 NLFQLR
+41 NLLQLR
-47 CACRQLHAL
+47 GACWQLRTL
-56 SHRKVYRTQW
+56 SHRKVSRAQW
-66 KPVQSSV
+66 KPVQSSAHPV
-73 YPIWSVHLYPQ
+73 GSVLLYPHF
-84 LWQTDKLIS
+84 WQEDKSINI
-93 VALPHYRHLAT
+93 ALAQRRHLAT
-104 KEEKKKNRKKL
+104 KEETKKKKKKVL
-115 PLTKGEVEIRQK
+115 LTKGEVEIRQK
-127 MTVEELARAMG
+127 MTVEELAQAMG

-143 IYEALLYTDIDFDS
+143 IYEALLYTDIDLDS

-164 YEDYIKLIVKKSGM
+164 YEDHIKLIVKKSGM
-178 KYKSAKLKEEKEKEN
+178 KYKSAKLKEEKEREN

-204 AVLTPRPAVV
+204 AVLTPRPPVV

-225 TLLDSLRKTQVASM
+225 TLLDSLRKTQVAAM

-275 RARGTN
+275 RARGTH

-293 DGVMEQTIESIQHAK
+293 DGVMQQTIESIQHAK

-331 KKELLAHDVVC
+331 KKELLAYDVVC

-374 MLELKADS
+374 MLELKADA

-393 RKDKGKGPV
+393 RKDKGKGPL

-456 SAGDEIIEVESEQ
+456 SAGDEILEVESEQ
-469 KAHQVVAWRNY
+469 RAHEVVAWRTY
-480 VEQQEKMK
+480 VEQQEKLK
-488 RDSEVIEAKQKEHRT
+488 KDVEVIEAKQKEHRM
-503 EYEKKQQK
+503 EYEKKHQQ

-519 RKAVLYKANKHLMC
+519 RKAVLYKANKHVMFL
-533 SKPKERTEIDKN
+533 KPKEKTEVDKN

-560 AILNILDSYDA
+560 AVLNILDSYDA
-571 DSECKLDIIHFGMG
+571 DSECKLDIVHFGMG
-585 DISETDVSLAEAFNG
+585 DISENDISLAEAFNG
-600 VVYGFSVKANET
+600 VIFGFSVKANES
-612 IKKLAAKKGIKI
+612 IKQLAAKKGIKI
-624 KIHNIIYH
+624 KLHNIIYK
-632 LIEDVKH
+632 LVDDLKE

-648 MVENTIGEASVL
+648 VVENTIGEASVL
-660 DTFSVTVG
+660 NIFSVTVG
-668 KSKVPVAGCRVHKGQ
+668 KNKIPVAGCRVQKGL

-693 RKGDVIWKGSLS
+693 RNRDVIWKGSLS
-705 SLKHHKA
+705 SLRHLKD
-712 DVQIIKTGMDCGLSL
+712 DVQVIKAGMDCGLSL
-727 DKDIDFNVGDEI
+727 DKNIEFNIGDEI
-739 ICYEEKEVGQT
+739 ICYEEKEVPQT

>member
-1 MRAPAAHRPRAPRA
+1 
-15 AATSG
+15 
-20 VRAEGASGSEEMNWG
+20 MNRG
-35 LILKFE
+35 LLLRFE
-41 NLFQLR
+41 NLVQLR
-47 CACRQLHAL
+47 GACRQLRAL
-56 SHRKVYRTQW
+56 SHRKVCGAQW
-66 KPVQSSV
+66 KPVQLSAHHVGSLR
-73 YPIWSVHLYPQ
+73 LYPQ
-84 LWQTDKLIS
+84 LWQKDRLIS
-93 VALPHYRHLAT
+93 IPLSQCRHLAT
-104 KEEKKKNRKKL
+104 KEEAKKKKKKI
-115 PLTKGEVEIRQK
+115 PLMRGEVEIRPK
-127 MTVEELARAMG
+127 MTVEELAQAMG

-143 IYEALLYTDIDFDS
+143 IYEALLYTDVNLDS
-157 LEPDSIL
+157 VEPDSIL
-164 YEDYIKLIVKKSGM
+164 QENLIKMIIQKSGM
-178 KYKSAKLKEEKEKEN
+178 KYKSAKLKEEKERKN
-193 TDAVKRPPADP
+193 TDAVKRQVVNYP
-204 AVLTPRPAVV
+204 AVLTPRPPVV

-247 IGAFLVHLPSGEKIT
+247 IGAFLVHMPSGEKIT

-293 DGVMEQTIESIQHAK
+293 DGVMQQTIESIQHAK

-374 MLELKADS
+374 MLELKADA

-393 RKDKGKGPV
+393 RKDRGKGPL

-429 MFDENGKA
+429 LFDENGKP

-444 IPVEIMGWKEVP
+444 IPVEIMGWKEAP
-456 SAGDEIIEVESEQ
+456 SAGDEILEVESEQ
-469 KAHQVVAWRNY
+469 RAQEVVSWRTY
-480 VEQQEKMK
+480 VEQQEKMAK
-488 RDSEVIEAKQKEHRT
+488 DLEAIEAKQKEHRL
-503 EYEKKQQK
+503 EYEKQQQK

-519 RKAVLYKANKHLMC
+519 RKAVLYKANKHLMF
-533 SKPKERTEIDKN
+533 SRPKERTEMDEN
-545 VLSVIV
+545 TLSLIV
-551 KGDVDGSVE
+551 KGDVDGSIE
-560 AILNILDSYDA
+560 ALLNILDSYDCE
-571 DSECKLDIIHFGMG
+571 DECKLDIVYFGMG
-585 DISETDVSLAEAFNG
+585 DISENDISLAEAFNG
-600 VVYGFSVKANET
+600 VIFGFSVKANES
-612 IKKLAAKKGIKI
+612 IKKLADKKGIKI
-624 KIHNIIYH
+624 KLHNIIYK
-632 LIEDVKH
+632 LIEDLKD
-639 ELNSRLPPS
+639 ELNSRLPPAV
-648 MVENTIGEASVL
+648 VETTIGEASVL

-668 KSKVPVAGCRVHKGQ
+668 KTKIPVAGCRVHKGL

-693 RKGDVIWKGSLS
+693 RKRDVIWKGCLS
-705 SLKHHKA
+705 SLKHHKD
-712 DVQIIKTGMDCGLSL
+712 DVQVIKTGMDCGLSL
-727 DKDIDFNVGDEI
+727 DKNLEFNIGDEI
-739 ICYEEKEVGQT
+739 ICYEEKEVQQK

>member
-1 MRAPAAHRPRAPRA
+1 
-15 AATSG
+15 
-20 VRAEGASGSEEMNWG
+20 MNRG
-35 LILKFE
+35 LVLRLE
-41 NLFQLR
+41 SLVQLR
-47 CACRQLHAL
+47 GACRQLRAL
-56 SHRKVYRTQW
+56 SYRKVWGAQW
-66 KPVQSSV
+66 KPVQASAQPLCSV
-73 YPIWSVHLYPQ
+73 LLHPQ
-84 LWQTDKLIS
+84 PWQKHRLIR
-93 VALPHYRHLAT
+93 VASAQCRHLAT
-104 KEEKKKNRKKL
+104 KEETKKKKKKI
-115 PLTKGEVEIRQK
+115 PLTRGEVEIRQK
-127 MTVEELARAMG
+127 MTIEELARAMG
-138 KDVDH
+138 KDIDH
-143 IYEALLYTDIDFDS
+143 IYEALLYTDVDLDS
-157 LEPDSIL
+157 LEPDSVL
-164 YEDYIKLIVKKSGM
+164 YEDHIKMIVQKSGM
-178 KYKSAKLKEEKEKEN
+178 KYKSAKLKEEKEREN
-193 TDAVKRPPADP
+193 TDACFWHLCCPHRPPADP
-204 AVLTPRPAVV
+204 AVLTPRPPVV

-247 IGAFLVHLPSGEKIT
+247 IGAFLVHMPSGEKIT

-374 MLELKADS
+374 MLELKADA

-393 RKDKGKGPV
+393 RKDRGKGPL

-421 KTWAKVRF
+421 KTWAKVRL

-437 VDAASPG
+437 VDAAPPG
-444 IPVEIMGWKEVP
+444 IPVEIMGWKDVP
-456 SAGDEIIEVESEQ
+456 SAGDEILEVESEQ
-469 KAHQVVAWRNY
+469 RAHEVIDWRTY
-480 VEQQEKMK
+480 VEQQEKLK
-488 RDSEVIEAKQKEHRT
+488 KDAEVIEAKQKEHRM
-503 EYEKKQQK
+503 EYKQQQQK

-519 RKAVLYKANKHLMC
+519 RKAVLYKANKHQLFQR
-533 SKPKERTEIDKN
+533 PKDRREMAEDT
-545 VLSVIV
+545 LSVIV

-560 AILNILDSYDA
+560 AILNILDSYDCE
-571 DSECKLDIIHFGMG
+571 DECKLDIVHFGMG
-585 DISETDVSLAEAFNG
+585 DISENDLNLAEAFNG
-600 VVYGFSVKANET
+600 VIYGFSVKANDS
-612 IKKLAAKKGIKI
+612 IKKLADKKGIKI
-624 KIHNIIYH
+624 KLHNIIYK
-632 LIEDVKH
+632 LIDDLKE
-639 ELNSRLPPS
+639 ELNSKLPPAV
-648 MVENTIGEASVL
+648 VETTIGEASVL

-668 KSKVPVAGCRVHKGQ
+668 KNKIPVAGCRVHKGL
-683 LDKKMKFKLI
+683 LDRKMKFKLI
-693 RKGDVIWKGSLS
+693 RNGDVIWKGSLS
-705 SLKHHKA
+705 SLKHHKDDA
-712 DVQIIKTGMDCGLSL
+712 QVIKAGMDCGLSL
-727 DKDIDFNVGDEI
+727 DRSLEFSVGDDI
-739 ICYEEKEVGQT
+739 ICYEETEVQQT

>member
-1 MRAPAAHRPRAPRA
+1 MNRGLVLRLESLLQLRGACQQRALSCRKAWGTRWKPGQPVSSVLLLPQPWQRDTLLRA
-15 AATSG
+15 A
-20 VRAEGASGSEEMNWG
+20 
-35 LILKFE
+35 F
-41 NLFQLR
+41 
-47 CACRQLHAL
+47 
-56 SHRKVYRTQW
+56 
-66 KPVQSSV
+66 
-73 YPIWSVHLYPQ
+73 
-84 LWQTDKLIS
+84 
-93 VALPHYRHLAT
+93 PHCRHLAT
-104 KEEKKKNRKKL
+104 KQDTKKKKKAPVL
-115 PLTKGEVEIRQK
+115 RGEVEIMPR
-127 MTVEELARAMG
+127 MSIEELARAMG
-138 KDVDH
+138 KDTEH
-143 IYEALLYTDIDFDS
+143 IYEALLYTDVNLDS
-157 LEPDSIL
+157 LEPHSIL
-164 YEDYIKLIVKKSGM
+164 HEDLIKMIVQKSGM
-178 KYKSAKLKEEKEKEN
+178 KYKSAKLKQEKERKN
-193 TDAVKRPPADP
+193 TDAVKRQVGNYPAL
-204 AVLTPRPAVV
+204 LTPRPPIV

-247 IGAFLVHLPSGEKIT
+247 IGAFLVHMPSGEKIT

-275 RARGTN
+275 RARGTT

-293 DGVMEQTIESIQHAK
+293 DGVMQQTIESIQHAR

-374 MLELKADS
+374 MLELKADA

-393 RKDKGKGPV
+393 RKDRGKGPL

-444 IPVEIMGWKEVP
+444 IPVEIMGWKDVP
-456 SAGDEIIEVESEQ
+456 SAGDEILEVESEQ
-469 KAHQVVAWRNY
+469 RAHEVVDWRIY
-480 VEQQEKMK
+480 AEQQEKMK
-488 RDSEVIEAKQKEHRT
+488 KDEEVIEARQKEHRM
-503 EYEKKQQK
+503 EYEQRQRE

-519 RKAVLYKANKHLMC
+519 RKAALFKANKHLLFQR
-533 SKPKERTEIDKN
+533 PTERREVDEST
-545 VLSVIV
+545 LSIIV

-560 AILNILDSYDA
+560 AILNILDSYDCE
-571 DSECKLDIIHFGMG
+571 DECKLDIVHFGMG
-585 DISETDVSLAEAFNG
+585 DISENDISLAETFNG
-600 VVYGFSVKANET
+600 VVYGFSVKANESV
-612 IKKLAAKKGIKI
+612 KKLADKKGIKI
-624 KIHNIIYH
+624 KLHNIIYK
-632 LIEDVKH
+632 LVEDLKE
-639 ELNSRLPPS
+639 ELTSRLPPAV
-648 MVENTIGEASVL
+648 VETTVGEASVL

-668 KSKVPVAGCRVHKGQ
+668 KNKIPVAGCRVQKGL
-683 LDKKMKFKLI
+683 LDRRMKFKLI
-693 RKGDVIWKGSLS
+693 RSGDVIWKGSLS
-705 SLKHHKA
+705 SLKHHKD
-712 DVQIIKTGMDCGLSL
+712 DVQVIKTGMDCGLSL
-727 DKDIDFNVGDEI
+727 DKNLEFRIGDEI
-739 ICYEEKEVGQT
+739 VCYEEKEVQQT

>member
-1 MRAPAAHRPRAPRA
+1 MNQGLVLRL
-15 AATSG
+15 
-20 VRAEGASGSEEMNWG
+20 EG
-35 LILKFE
+35 LV
-41 NLFQLR
+41 QLR
-47 CACRQLHAL
+47 GAWQQLRAL
-56 SHRKVYRTQW
+56 SCRRACGAQW
-66 KPVQSSV
+66 KPVQAPAHPV
-73 YPIWSVHLYPQ
+73 CPVLLHPQ
-84 LWQTDKLIS
+84 PWQRHTMGS
-93 VALPHYRHLAT
+93 RALAQSRHLAT
-104 KEEKKKNRKKL
+104 KEDTKKKKKKKVVL
-115 PLTKGEVEIRQK
+115 RGEVEIRQR
-127 MTVEELARAMG
+127 MTIEELARAMG
-138 KDVDH
+138 KDIEH
-143 IYEALLYTDIDFDS
+143 IYEALLYTDVDLDS

-164 YEDYIKLIVKKSGM
+164 YGDHIKMIVQKSGM
-178 KYKSAKLKEEKEKEN
+178 KYKSAKLKEEKERKN
-193 TDAVKRPPADP
+193 TDAVKPPADP
-204 AVLTPRPAVV
+204 AVLTPRPPVV

-247 IGAFLVHLPSGEKIT
+247 IGAFLVHMPSGEKIT

-293 DGVMEQTIESIQHAK
+293 DGVMQQTIESIQHAK

-325 ADPERV
+325 ADPEKV

-374 MLELKADS
+374 MLELKADA
-382 TGLVEGTVIES
+382 TGLVEGTVIEA
-393 RKDKGKGPV
+393 RKDRGKGPL

-421 KTWAKVRF
+421 KTWAKVRL

-444 IPVEIMGWKEVP
+444 IPVEIMGWKDVP
-456 SAGDEIIEVESEQ
+456 SAGDEILEVESEQ
-469 KAHQVVAWRNY
+469 RAHEVVDWRTY
-480 VEQQEKMK
+480 AEQQEKLK
-488 RDSEVIEAKQKEHRT
+488 KDVEVIEARQKEHRV
-503 EYEKKQQK
+503 EYEQKQQQ

-519 RKAVLYKANKHLMC
+519 RKAVLYKANKHQMFQR
-533 SKPKERTEIDKN
+533 PTERREIDEN
-545 VLSVIV
+545 TLSIIV

-560 AILNILDSYDA
+560 AILNILDSYDCE
-571 DSECKLDIIHFGMG
+571 DECKLDIVHFGMG
-585 DISETDVSLAEAFNG
+585 DISENDISLAESFNG
-600 VVYGFSVKANET
+600 VIYGFSVNANASV
-612 IKKLAAKKGIKI
+612 KKLADKKGIKI
-624 KIHNIIYH
+624 KLHNIIYK
-632 LIEDVKH
+632 LVEDLKE
-639 ELNSRLPPS
+639 ELTSRLPPAL
-648 MVENTIGEASVL
+648 VETTVGEASVL

-668 KSKVPVAGCRVHKGQ
+668 KNKIPVAGCRVQKGL
-683 LDKKMKFKLI
+683 LDRRMKFKLI
-693 RKGDVIWKGSLS
+693 RSGDVIWKGSLS
-705 SLKHHKA
+705 SLKHHKN
-712 DVQIIKTGMDCGLSL
+712 DVQVIKTGMDCGLSL
-727 DKDIDFNVGDEI
+727 DKNLEFSIGDEI
-739 ICYEEKEVGQT
+739 VCYEEKEVQQT

>member
-1 MRAPAAHRPRAPRA
+1 
-15 AATSG
+15 
-20 VRAEGASGSEEMNWG
+20 MNRG
-35 LILKFE
+35 LVLRLE
-41 NLFQLR
+41 SLVQLR
-47 CACRQLHAL
+47 GACGQLRAL
-56 SHRKVYRTQW
+56 SYRKAGGAQW
-66 KPVQSSV
+66 KPVQASAHPLCSV
-73 YPIWSVHLYPQ
+73 LLRPQ
-84 LWQTDKLIS
+84 RWQKHRSIGA
-93 VALPHYRHLAT
+93 ALAQCRHLAT
-104 KEEKKKNRKKL
+104 KEETKKKKKKI
-115 PLTKGEVEIRQK
+115 PLTRGEVEIRQK

-138 KDVDH
+138 KDIDH
-143 IYEALLYTDIDFDS
+143 IYEALLYTDVDLDS
-157 LEPDSIL
+157 LEPDSVL
-164 YEDYIKLIVKKSGM
+164 YEDHIKMIVQKSGM
-178 KYKSAKLKEEKEKEN
+178 KYKSAKLKEEKERKN
-193 TDAVKRPPADP
+193 TDAVKRQVGNCSFWLFVPPADP
-204 AVLTPRPAVV
+204 AVLTPRPPVV

-247 IGAFLVHLPSGEKIT
+247 IGAFLVHMPSGEKIT

-360 NLMVLAEATVALAE
+360 NLMVLAEATVTLAE
-374 MLELKADS
+374 MLELKADA

-393 RKDKGKGPV
+393 RKDRGKGPL

-437 VDAASPG
+437 VDAAPPG
-444 IPVEIMGWKEVP
+444 IPVEIMGWKDVP
-456 SAGDEIIEVESEQ
+456 SAGDEILEVESEQ
-469 KAHQVVAWRNY
+469 RAHEVIDWRTY
-480 VEQQEKMK
+480 VEQQEKLK
-488 RDSEVIEAKQKEHRT
+488 KDVEVIEAKQKEHRI
-503 EYEKKQQK
+503 EYKQQQQK

-519 RKAVLYKANKHLMC
+519 RKAVLYKANKHLLFQR
-533 SKPKERTEIDKN
+533 PTERREKAEDT
-545 VLSVIV
+545 LSVIV

-560 AILNILDSYDA
+560 AILNILDSYDCE
-571 DSECKLDIIHFGMG
+571 DECKLDIVHFGMG
-585 DISETDVSLAEAFNG
+585 DISENDLSLAEAFNG
-600 VVYGFSVKANET
+600 VIYGFSVKANDS
-612 IKKLAAKKGIKI
+612 IKKLADKKGIKI
-624 KIHNIIYH
+624 KLHNIIYK
-632 LIEDVKH
+632 LIDDLKE
-639 ELNSRLPPS
+639 ELNSRLPPAV
-648 MVENTIGEASVL
+648 VETTVGEASVL

-668 KSKVPVAGCRVHKGQ
+668 KNKIPVAGCRVHKGL
-683 LDKKMKFKLI
+683 LDRKMKFKLI
-693 RKGDVIWKGSLS
+693 RSGDVIWKGSLS
-705 SLKHHKA
+705 SLKHHKD
-712 DVQIIKTGMDCGLSL
+712 DVQVIKAGMDCGLSL
-727 DKDIDFNVGDEI
+727 DRNLEFSVGDDI
-739 ICYEEKEVGQT
+739 VCYEETEVQQT
-750 TSWDPGF
+750 TSWNPGF

>member
-1 MRAPAAHRPRAPRA
+1 
-15 AATSG
+15 
-20 VRAEGASGSEEMNWG
+20 MNRG
-35 LILKFE
+35 LLLRFE
-41 NLFQLR
+41 NLVQLHGV
-47 CACRQLHAL
+47 CRQLSTL
-56 SHRKVYRTQW
+56 SSREVCGAQW
-66 KPVQSSV
+66 KPVQLSAHPVGSL
-73 YPIWSVHLYPQ
+73 LYPQ
-84 LWQTDKLIS
+84 LWPKHRLIS
-93 VALPHYRHLAT
+93 AALSQCRYLAT
-104 KEEKKKNRKKL
+104 KEETKKKRKKI
-115 PLTKGEVEIRQK
+115 PQTRGEVEIRQK
-127 MTVEELARAMG
+127 MTVEELAQAMG
-138 KDVDH
+138 KDIDH
-143 IYEALLYTDIDFDS
+143 IYEALLYTDINLDS
-157 LEPDSIL
+157 VEPDSIL
-164 YEDYIKLIVKKSGM
+164 WEDHIKMIVQKSGM
-178 KYKSAKLKEEKEKEN
+178 KYKSAKLKEEKERKN

-204 AVLTPRPAVV
+204 AVLTPRPPVV

-247 IGAFLVHLPSGEKIT
+247 IGAFIVHMPSGEKIT

-374 MLELKADS
+374 VLELKADA
-382 TGLVEGTVIES
+382 TGQVEGTIIES
-393 RKDKGKGPV
+393 RKDKGKGPL

-408 RGTLR
+408 RGTLK

-429 MFDENGKA
+429 LFDENGKA

-444 IPVEIMGWKEVP
+444 TPVEIMGWKESP
-456 SAGDEIIEVESEQ
+456 SAGDEILEVESEQ
-469 KAHQVVAWRNY
+469 RAQEVVAWRTY

-488 RDSEVIEAKQKEHRT
+488 KDLEVIEAKQREHRL

-519 RKAVLYKANKHLMC
+519 RKAVLYKANKHLMF
-533 SKPKERTEIDKN
+533 SRPKERTEMDEN
-545 VLSVIV
+545 TLSLIV

-560 AILNILDSYDA
+560 AILNILDSYDCE
-571 DSECKLDIIHFGMG
+571 DECKLDIVYFGMG
-585 DISETDVSLAEAFNG
+585 DISENDINLAEAFNG
-600 VVYGFSVKANET
+600 VIFGFSVKANESM
-612 IKKLAAKKGIKI
+612 KKLADKKGIKI
-624 KIHNIIYH
+624 KLHNIIYK
-632 LIEDVKH
+632 LVEDLKD
-639 ELNSRLPPS
+639 ELNSRLPPAV
-648 MVENTIGEASVL
+648 VETPIGEASVL

-668 KSKVPVAGCRVHKGQ
+668 KNKIPVAGCRVHKGL
-683 LDKKMKFKLI
+683 LDRKMKFKLI
-693 RKGDVIWKGSLS
+693 RNRDVVWKGYLS
-705 SLKHHKA
+705 SLKHHKD
-712 DVQIIKTGMDCGLSL
+712 DVQVIKTGMDCGLSL
-727 DKDIDFNVGDEI
+727 DKNLEFSIGDEI
-739 ICYEEKEVGQT
+739 ICYEEKEVQQT

>member
-1 MRAPAAHRPRAPRA
+1 MSGGLVPR
-15 AATSG
+15 
-20 VRAEGASGSEEMNWG
+20 
-35 LILKFE
+35 LE
-41 NLFQLR
+41 NLVQLR
-47 CACRQLHAL
+47 GACQQLRAL
-56 SHRKVYRTQW
+56 SYRNACGARWRPLQGSARSLG
-66 KPVQSSV
+66 PVLL
-73 YPIWSVHLYPQ
+73 HPQ
-84 LWQTDKLIS
+84 LWPRHTVIG
-93 VALPHYRHLAT
+93 VALSQHRHLAT
-104 KEEKKKNRKKL
+104 KEETKRKKKKF
-115 PLTKGEVEIRQK
+115 PLIRGEVEIRQK
-127 MTVEELARAMG
+127 MTIEELARAMG
-138 KDVDH
+138 KDIDH
-143 IYEALLYTDIDFDS
+143 IYEALLYTDIDLNS

-164 YEDYIKLIVKKSGM
+164 YEDHIKMIVQKSGM
-178 KYKSAKLKEEKEKEN
+178 KYKSAKLKEEKERKN
-193 TDAVKRPPADP
+193 TDACPCPCRPPADP
-204 AVLTPRPAVV
+204 AVLTPRPPVV

-247 IGAFLVHLPSGEKIT
+247 IGAFLVHMPSGEKIT

-293 DGVMEQTIESIQHAK
+293 DGVMQQTIESIQHAK

-374 MLELKADS
+374 MLELKADA

-393 RKDKGKGPV
+393 RKDRGKGPL

-437 VDAASPG
+437 VDAALPG
-444 IPVEIMGWKEVP
+444 IPVEIMGWKDVP
-456 SAGDEIIEVESEQ
+456 SAGDEILEVESEQ
-469 KAHQVVAWRNY
+469 RAQEVIDWRTY
-480 VEQQEKMK
+480 VEQQEKLKKDM
-488 RDSEVIEAKQKEHRT
+488 EVIEAKQKEHRM
-503 EYEKKQQK
+503 EYKQRQQK

-519 RKAVLYKANKHLMC
+519 RKAVLYKASKHLAFQR
-533 SKPKERTEIDKN
+533 PTERREVDENT
-545 VLSVIV
+545 LSVIV

-560 AILNILDSYDA
+560 AILNILDSYDCE
-571 DSECKLDIIHFGMG
+571 DECKLDIVHFGMG
-585 DISETDVSLAEAFNG
+585 DISENDLSLAEAFNG
-600 VVYGFSVKANET
+600 VIYGFSVKANES
-612 IKKLAAKKGIKI
+612 IKKLADKKGIKI
-624 KIHNIIYH
+624 KLHNIIYK
-632 LIEDVKH
+632 LIDDLKE
-639 ELNSRLPPS
+639 ELNSRLLPTV
-648 MVENTIGEASVL
+648 VETTIGEASVL

-668 KSKVPVAGCRVHKGQ
+668 KNKVPVAGCRVQKGL
-683 LDKKMKFKLI
+683 LDRKLKFKLI
-693 RKGDVIWKGSLS
+693 RGGEVIWKGSLS
-705 SLKHHKA
+705 SLKHHKDDA
-712 DVQIIKTGMDCGLSL
+712 QVIKAGMDCGLSL
-727 DKDIDFNVGDEI
+727 DKNLEFSIGDGI
-739 ICYEEKEVGQT
+739 ICYEEKEVQQT

>member
-1 MRAPAAHRPRAPRA
+1 E
-15 AATSG
+15 T
-20 VRAEGASGSEEMNWG
+20 
-35 LILKFE
+35 
-41 NLFQLR
+41 
-47 CACRQLHAL
+47 
-56 SHRKVYRTQW
+56 
-66 KPVQSSV
+66 
-73 YPIWSVHLYPQ
+73 
-84 LWQTDKLIS
+84 
-93 VALPHYRHLAT
+93 
-104 KEEKKKNRKKL
+104 KKKRKKI
-115 PLTKGEVEIRQK
+115 PLTRGEVEIRQK
-127 MTVEELARAMG
+127 MTVEELAQAMG
-138 KDVDH
+138 KDIDH
-143 IYEALLYTDIDFDS
+143 IYEALLYTNINLDS

-164 YEDYIKLIVKKSGM
+164 HEDHIKIIVQKSGM
-178 KYKSAKLKEEKEKEN
+178 KYKSAKLKEEKERKN

-204 AVLTPRPAVV
+204 AILTPRPPVV

-247 IGAFLVHLPSGEKIT
+247 IGAFIVHMPSGEKIT

-293 DGVMEQTIESIQHAK
+293 DGVMQQTVESIQHAK

-348 VQAVNISALKGE
+348 VQAVNISALKGD

-374 MLELKADS
+374 MLELKADA
-382 TGLVEGTVIES
+382 TGLVEGTIIES
-393 RKDKGKGPV
+393 RKDKGKGPL

-429 MFDENGKA
+429 LFDENGKA

-444 IPVEIMGWKEVP
+444 IPVEIMGWKESP
-456 SAGDEIIEVESEQ
+456 SAGDEILEVESEQ
-469 KAHQVVAWRNY
+469 RAQEVVAWRTY

-488 RDSEVIEAKQKEHRT
+488 KDLEVIEAKQREHRL
-503 EYEKKQQK
+503 EYEKKQQQM
-511 LAHLTWRQ
+511 AHLTWRQ
-519 RKAVLYKANKHLMC
+519 RKAMLYKANKHLVF
-533 SKPKERTEIDKN
+533 SRPKERAEMDEN
-545 VLSVIV
+545 MLSLIV

-560 AILNILDSYDA
+560 AILNILDSYDCE
-571 DSECKLDIIHFGMG
+571 DECKLDIVYFGMG
-585 DISETDVSLAEAFNG
+585 DINENDINLAEAFNG
-600 VVYGFSVKANET
+600 VIFGFSVKANES
-612 IKKLAAKKGIKI
+612 IKKLADKKGIKI
-624 KIHNIIYH
+624 KLHNIIYK
-632 LIEDVKH
+632 LIEDLKD
-639 ELNSRLPPS
+639 ELSSRLPPAV
-648 MVENTIGEASVL
+648 VETTIGEASVL

-668 KSKVPVAGCRVHKGQ
+668 KNKIPVAGCRVHKGL
-683 LDKKMKFKLI
+683 LDRKMKFKLI
-693 RKGDVIWKGSLS
+693 RNRDVIWKGCLS
-705 SLKHHKA
+705 SLKHHKD

-727 DKDIDFNVGDEI
+727 DKNLEFSIGDEI
-739 ICYEEKEVGQT
+739 ICYEEKEVQQT

>member
-1 MRAPAAHRPRAPRA
+1 
-15 AATSG
+15 
-20 VRAEGASGSEEMNWG
+20 MNRS
-35 LILKFE
+35 LIRKFE
-41 NLFQLR
+41 NLVQLR
-47 CACRQLHAL
+47 GACRQLGTL
-56 SHRKVYRTQW
+56 SYRKVYRAQW
-66 KPVQSSV
+66 KPVQSSAH
-73 YPIWSVHLYPQ
+73 PLWSILQYPQ
-84 LWQTDKLIS
+84 LWQTDRLIS
-93 VALPHYRHLAT
+93 VALSQRRHLAT
-104 KEEKKKNRKKL
+104 KEEAKKKKKKIH
-115 PLTKGEVEIRQK
+115 LTKGEVEIRQK

-143 IYEALLYTDIDFDS
+143 IYEALLYTDIDCDS

-164 YEDYIKLIVKKSGM
+164 SEDHIKLIVKKSGM
-178 KYKSAKLKEEKEKEN
+178 KYKSAKLKEEKEREN

-204 AVLTPRPAVV
+204 ALLTPRPPVV

-275 RARGTN
+275 RARGTH

-293 DGVMEQTIESIQHAK
+293 DGVMQQTIESIQHAK

-421 KTWAKVRF
+421 KTWAKVRL

-456 SAGDEIIEVESEQ
+456 SAGDEILEVESEQ
-469 KAHQVVAWRNY
+469 RAHEVVAWRTY
-480 VEQQEKMK
+480 VEQQERMK
-488 RDSEVIEAKQKEHRT
+488 RDVEVIEAKQREHRM

-519 RKAVLYKANKHLMC
+519 RKAALYKANKHLMFL
-533 SKPKERTEIDKN
+533 KPKERTEIDEN

-571 DSECKLDIIHFGMG
+571 DSECKLDVIHFGMG
-585 DISETDVSLAEAFNG
+585 DISETDISLAEAFNG
-600 VVYGFSVKANET
+600 VVFGFGVKANES
-612 IKKLAAKKGIKI
+612 IKQLATKKGIKI
-624 KIHNIIYH
+624 KLHSIIYK
-632 LIEDVKH
+632 LIEDLKD

-648 MVENTIGEASVL
+648 VVEKTIGEASVL
-660 DTFSVTVG
+660 NIFSVTVG
-668 KSKVPVAGCRVHKGQ
+668 KNKVLVAGCRVQKGL

-693 RKGDVIWKGSLS
+693 RNKAVVWKGSLS
-705 SLKHHKA
+705 SLKHHKD
-712 DVQIIKTGMDCGLSL
+712 DVQVIKAGMDCGLSL
-727 DKDIDFNVGDEI
+727 DQYMELNIGDEI
-739 ICYEEKEVGQT
+739 ICYEENEVQQK
-750 TSWDPGF
+750 TSWNPGF